1 MRRVR
6 ALSEGDRAA
15 WAAYAR
21 HVATLPGRVMPEAP
35 VVAVPEPG
43 PGPGPVV
50 QVAFVA
56 PVRMPRPLAVF
67 LVVGEQPAGVDSAT
81 WQKLRLGRLG
91 TSRKLD
97 LHGRTAQRAF
107 QALDGFLRAAHAER
121 LRSVEVITGRGSGE
135 AGGVIRRE
143 LPLWLNR
150 PDLRAMVLAAAYPA
164 GNLGSVRLLLR
175 RPRER

>member
-1 MRRVR
+1 MRRAR
-6 ALSEGDRAA
+6 GLSEGDRAA

-21 HVATLPGRVMPEAP
+21 HVATLPGRAMPEMPAAPPAP
-35 VVAVPEPG
+35 VAVVVASVTLLAAP
-43 PGPGPVV
+43 
-50 QVAFVA
+50 AR
-56 PVRMPRPLAVF
+56 PVRPGTAF
-67 LVVGEQPAGVDSAT
+67 LVVGERPAGVDGAT

-91 TSRKLD
+91 TSRRLD

-150 PDLRAMVLAAAYPA
+150 PELRALVLAAAYPA
-164 GNLGSVRLLLR
+164 PGNMGAVRLLLR
-175 RPRER
+175 RPRG